1 MLQLKTSVAIL
12 ILFGAVAG
20 SAVIAHVVTR
30 YSVQVTCPAPAS
42 SAQQSEFFKARPVP
56 LGDGERF

>member
-1 MLQLKTSVAIL
+1 MLQLKTSVAAL

-30 YSVQVTCPAPAS
+30 YSVEVTCPAPAA
-42 SAQQSEFFKARPVP
+42 SAQQSEFFKSRPVP